1 MGGEWYV
8 LVETNNGDSDGN
20 WLLKD
25 KVHVEGGREQA
36 LARAEELSLTY
47 TDRLYD
53 GGHGY
58 GLLVF
63 RISETSW
70 LAEIT
75 HSRWSTYDEEPV
87 TRTQYARLTVAQLI
101 SSTEPPPVERPAP
114 KKGRL
119 RRALGRD

>member
-8 LVETNNGDSDGN
+8 LVETKNGDSDG
-20 WLLKD
+20 WILKD
-25 KVHVEGGREQA
+25 KVHVGGGREQA

-47 TDRLYD
+47 TRGLYLSGSD
-53 GGHGY
+53 HGRV
-58 GLLVF
+58 VF

-75 HSRWSTYDEEPV
+75 ESLWSTSREEAF
-87 TRTQYARLTVAQLI
+87 TKMRYARLPVAQLI

>member
-1 MGGEWYV
+1 M
-8 LVETNNGDSDGN
+8 LVETNNGYSDDN

-47 TDRLYD
+47 TDRLSPI
-53 GGHGY
+53 GSGY
-58 GLLVF
+58 GRLVF
-63 RISETSW
+63 RVSETSW
-70 LAEIT
+70 LLEIT
-75 HSRWSTYDEEPV
+75 DSWWFTNSDEAV

-114 KKGRL
+114 RKGRL

>member
-1 MGGEWYV
+1 M
-8 LVETNNGDSDGN
+8 LVETKNGDSDG
-20 WLLKD
+20 WILKD

-47 TDRLYD
+47 TRGLYLSRSD
-53 GGHGY
+53 HGRV
-58 GLLVF
+58 VF

-75 HSRWSTYDEEPV
+75 ESLWSTSREEAF
-87 TRTQYARLTVAQLI
+87 TKMRYARLTVAQLI

>member
-8 LVETNNGDSDGN
+8 LVETKKGDGDG
-20 WLLKD
+20 WILKD

-47 TDRLYD
+47 TRGLYLSRSD
-53 GGHGY
+53 HGRV
-58 GLLVF
+58 VF

-75 HSRWSTYDEEPV
+75 ESLWSTSYEEAF
-87 TRTQYARLTVAQLI
+87 TIMRYARLTVAQLI
-101 SSTEPPPVERPAP
+101 SSREPPPVERPAP